1 MRAKRPKWQDRG
13 GTREQTNSDLAWPRE
28 CSPRHS
34 DIVIGAIGGFQI
46 VTEVWR
52 DVLQPPIDSD
62 ALRQPRQR
70 GTQQGVPLDVDLFAA
85 SKTPFE
91 ILSKNTGGTEPPDQ
105 LPARF
110 RTRVEATLIDQDGG
124 CDIAETPS
132 NAETTISV
140 GQRLR
145 AVRQLV
151 AGIILPPRYP
161 AANRSLFRAV
171 SAILPTSIGCTHNR
185 ISCSETAIPA
195 RSGDRT
201 NCGEGFQTVQP
212 GSDKQRRTVST
223 ATPNFL
229 A

>member
-28 CSPRHS
+28 CSSPHPN
-34 DIVIGAIGGFQI
+34 IVTGAIGGFQI
-46 VTEVWR
+46 VMEVWR

-62 ALRQPRQR
+62 ALRQPRQC
-70 GTQQGVPLDVDLFAA
+70 GTQQGVPLDVDVFAA

-91 ILSKNTGGTEPPDQ
+91 ILRKNAGSTEPPDQ

-132 NAETTISV
+132 NAETTVSV
-140 GQRLR
+140 GQGLR
-145 AVRQLV
+145 AVCQLV
-151 AGIILPPRYP
+151 AGIVLPSRDPT
-161 AANRSLFRAV
+161 ANWPLFNAV
-171 SAILPTSIGCTHNR
+171 STILRSSIGCIHRR

-195 RSGDRT
+195 
-201 NCGEGFQTVQP
+201 
-212 GSDKQRRTVST
+212 ST
-223 ATPNFL
+223 ASIRL
-229 A
+229 VE